1 LTGVISS
8 GRCEKIDFKICSEL
22 GVKKIA
28 LGCRISDRWRVG
40 KHLGSKIKSRK
51 LKQINFFTSSCP
63 GSLRSGHWRLL
74 FRNHNQEVEDLAA
87 ARRAHGIPDDE
98 FVAATMGEEFS
109 LPCPL
114 DALF

>member
-1 LTGVISS
+1 MYCLKWTNNGYSATCLDFHLSMSDSAIMGSS
-8 GRCEKIDFKICSEL
+8 RS
-22 GVKKIA
+22 
-28 LGCRISDRWRVG
+28 S
-40 KHLGSKIKSRK
+40 
-51 LKQINFFTSSCP
+51 TSQKR
-63 GSLRSGHWRLL
+63 SLVSVLW
-74 FRNHNQEVEDLAA
+74 NHNQEVEDLAA